1 VSTNGNCGRR
11 HFLKAASKLS
21 SIFCGRNIYMV
32 RRPICLLPIEPVLF
46 LALGIIP
53 SLLVACAAPA
63 VTSTPEALLVSAAS
77 NMMPALEELGTRY
90 QKETGTPVTFNFAA
104 SGQLAQQID
113 QGAPVDLFVSA
124 DVDYVDGLAA
134 RGRIVPDS
142 VQIYARGRL
151 TLWTRADSGLTVET
165 LQDLLKPGIQ
175 RIAIANPELAPY
187 GKAARQALQ
196 AAGLWQQVE
205 PRLVLGENVRQTL
218 QYAETGDVDV
228 ALVPLALSITTNG
241 HWKLVP
247 EDLHAPL
254 DQALGVVADSP
265 RQAGARDLAAFI
277 TGPQGQEVLHKY
289 GYVIPEEANSR

>member
-1 VSTNGNCGRR
+1 M
-11 HFLKAASKLS
+11 
-21 SIFCGRNIYMV
+21 I
-32 RRPICLLPIEPVLF
+32 RRPVCFPLIEPILF
-46 LALGIIP
+46 LAVGII
-53 SLLVACAAPA
+53 SLVLVACAAPA
-63 VTSTPEALLVSAAS
+63 ATSIPEALLVSAAA
-77 NMMPALEELGTRY
+77 NMMPVLEEVGARY
-90 QKETGTPVTFNFAA
+90 QQETGRSVTFNFAS

-124 DVDYVDGLAA
+124 DVDYVDDLAA
-134 RGRIVPDS
+134 KGRIVPDS

-196 AAGLWQQVE
+196 AAGVWQQVE
-205 PRLVLGENVRQTL
+205 PKLVLGENVRQTL

-228 ALVPLALSITTNG
+228 ALVPLALSITSHG

-265 RQAGARDLAAFI
+265 RQAGARDLSAFI
-277 TGPQGQEVLHKY
+277 TGPQGQEVLRTY
-289 GYVIPEEANSR
+289 GYVIPGEATSP

>member
-1 VSTNGNCGRR
+1 
-11 HFLKAASKLS
+11 
-21 SIFCGRNIYMV
+21 
-32 RRPICLLPIEPVLF
+32 LLPIEPVLF